1 MSETTPETAIKKE
14 PILSLNNVEVIYDDV
29 ILVLKGMSL
38 EVYEGQIVTLLGGN
52 GAGKSTTLKAI
63 SGLLKSE
70 EGEVTDGT
78 ITFMGDRIDNID
90 PEVIVKKGIFQVM
103 EGRRVFDDLN
113 VVENL
118 TAGAHTRSNWAE
130 AKRDMDMVFDYF
142 PRLTE
147 RQNTLAGYLSGG
159 EQQMLA
165 IGRSLMARP
174 KLMLLDEPSLGL
186 APLLV
191 KEIFEIIRKIN
202 VEEGTTIL
210 LVEQNAHIA
219 LSIANYGYIMENGK
233 IVLDDT
239 VDKLKN
245 NEDVK
250 EFYLGLS
257 KVGEK
262 KSYRDV
268 KHYRR
273 RKRWLS

>member
-1 MSETTPETAIKKE
+1 MSEIAAQTEKAQS
-14 PILSLNNVEVIYDDV
+14 LLALNNVEVIYDDV
-29 ILVLKGMSL
+29 ILVLKGMSM
-38 EVYEGQIVTLLGGN
+38 EVYEGQIVALLGAN

-63 SGLLKSE
+63 SGLLKGE
-70 EGEVTDGT
+70 EGEVTDGS
-78 ITFMGDRIDNID
+78 ITYQGERIDTID
-90 PEVIVKKGIFQVM
+90 PEKRVRMGIFQVM

-113 VVENL
+113 VDENL
-118 TAGAHTRSNWAE
+118 IAGAHTRKSRHE
-130 AKRDMDMVFDYF
+130 VKQDMQMVFDYF

-147 RQNTLAGYLSGG
+147 RRNTLAGYLSGG

-165 IGRSLMARP
+165 IGRALMARP

-191 KEIFEIIRKIN
+191 REIFDIIHRIN
-202 VEEGTTIL
+202 KEEGTTIL
-210 LVEQNAHIA
+210 LVEQNARIA
-219 LSIANYGYIMENGK
+219 LSIADYGYIMENGK
-233 IVLDDT
+233 IVLDDP
-239 VDKLKN
+239 VDKLKQ

-257 KVGEK
+257 KVGGK

-273 RKRWLS
+273 RKRWIS